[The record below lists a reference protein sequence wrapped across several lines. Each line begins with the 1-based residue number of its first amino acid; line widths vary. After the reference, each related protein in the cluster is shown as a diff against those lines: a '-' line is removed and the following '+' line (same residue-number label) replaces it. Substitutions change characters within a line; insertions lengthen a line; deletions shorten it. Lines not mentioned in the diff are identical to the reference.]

1 MSSKGITMRVIEKL
15 RNIAILLLVVLF
27 AACSDEESVTT
38 NAELSLEVVSGQEEN
53 CAVVLTAR
61 QGMSY
66 AATIIADDDWCKW
79 GNFKTDTAGEMPAE
93 HSKSLFLYF
102 SKNFSNADREATIVV
117 DFSDGKSFV
126 LTLKQKWA
134 DASVAFEREWAELPK
149 CTNNSNFHYRHYVAP
164 LGSRSSVRNYTM
176 CFDRTKKAALW
187 VAYPIHSL
195 YLTGSA
201 NRDYSKF
208 IKEPSI
214 PSQDQPNL
222 SKSYSGRYDRGHQI
236 AAADRKCSQEM
247 MDQTFYW
254 TNMTPQYYN
263 FNQKLWGNLEGAVRN
278 EKCADTLYVVTGCYF
293 DGERHSSIDA
303 TTSAGGVTCP
313 IPTHYYKL
321 LLRTVKGNTGKA
333 IANFKDA
340 SQLRAV
346 AIYIQHHNSGESTA
360 LKNEWFISVNDLEKI
375 TGFDFFPM
383 LDDEIEEQV
392 EAQCNPSVW
401 F

>member
-1 MSSKGITMRVIEKL
+1 MRVIEKL
-15 RNIAILLLVVLF
+15 RNIAILLLTVLF
-27 AACSDEESVTT
+27 AACSDEDAVTT
-38 NAELSLEVVSGQEEN
+38 NVALSLDVVSGHDEN

-149 CTNNSNFHYRHYVAP
+149 CKNNSNFHYRHYVAP

-195 YLTGSA
+195 YLIGSA

-303 TTSAGGVTCP
+303 TTSAGGLTCP

-340 SQLRAV
+340 S
-346 AIYIQHHNSGESTA
+346 
-360 LKNEWFISVNDLEKI
+360 
-375 TGFDFFPM
+375 
-383 LDDEIEEQV
+383 
-392 EAQCNPSVW
+392 
-401 F
+401 